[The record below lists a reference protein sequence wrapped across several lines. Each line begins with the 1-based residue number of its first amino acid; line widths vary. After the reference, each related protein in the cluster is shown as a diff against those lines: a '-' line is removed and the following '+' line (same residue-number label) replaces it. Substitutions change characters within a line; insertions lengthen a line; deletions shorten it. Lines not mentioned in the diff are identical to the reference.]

1 MLTNFSI
8 ENIDGNVLPY
18 AVVPIQGRPY
28 GVDVGEL
35 HGKMGVIRADRR
47 THAAELATAIS
58 MLGAIPSDIDCI
70 VFEEYVNDED
80 EAPRWLIDKTRREG
94 FHEMHPDAV
103 GIYDMSGEHLSLV
116 PTSAFSL
123 VHDDD
128 ERKIS
133 PVRVRFSGN
142 LGEIACSRER
152 ALMIEDSVL
161 DLYKIEL
168 VRHILTDVIAVRDD
182 LSRERAKQIFDCL
195 LIGRVD
201 FPLSTEEV
209 NEAFHVSGVP
219 FIDVFRDVSFSDERR
234 QSKLDE
240 IKRADEL
247 AEAAVV
253 LWDWSLRSFG
263 VPFTIDDWKVLREK
277 GRRWNFQS
285 MCAMAELIGFDM
297 MLDALVDGVPLSDL
311 IA

>member
-18 AVVPIQGRPY
+18 AVVPVQGRPY
-28 GVDVGEL
+28 GVEVGEL
-35 HGKMGVIRADRR
+35 HGKVGVIRADSR
-47 THAAELATAIS
+47 THAAALAAAIS
-58 MLGAIPSDIDCI
+58 MLGVIPLDIDCI
-70 VFEEYVNDED
+70 IFEEYVNDED

-116 PTSAFSL
+116 PASAFSL
-123 VHDDD
+123 VHDD
-128 ERKIS
+128 ESGRG
-133 PVRVRFSGN
+133 PLRVRFSGS

-152 ALMIEDSVL
+152 ALMIEDNVL
-161 DLYKIEL
+161 DMHKIEL

-195 LIGRVD
+195 LIGRVP

-209 NEAFHVSGVP
+209 DEAFHVSGVP
-219 FIDVFRDVSFSDERR
+219 FIDVFRDISLSDESR

-263 VPFTIDDWKVLREK
+263 VPFTIDDWKALREK
-277 GRRWNFQS
+277 GRCWNFQS

-297 MLDALVDGVPLSDL
+297 MLDALIDGVPLSDL